1 MLLVE
6 ISDSLPNVIRGI
18 EKEPINNPNSF
29 IIESIR
35 TLFFAFKTRPSI
47 DSASSALKEI
57 IEYFD
62 SMVDFNKNSK

>member
-35 TLFFAFKTRPSI
+35 TLFFAFKTRPR
-47 DSASSALKEI
+47 
-57 IEYFD
+57 
-62 SMVDFNKNSK
+62 